1 MSAAERLV
9 ELDASDPA
17 PSWRALCATVEN
29 VTPYLGT
36 PPQDAEPAL
45 FWPHATF
52 SAHLAGIDRA
62 DGGEHE

>member
-1 MSAAERLV
+1 MSAARRLA

-17 PSWRALCATVEN
+17 PSWQTLCTMLDD

-52 SAHLAGIDRA
+52 GAHLASLDRA